1 MESKHVLIFFG
12 SLPILFWVTKI
23 VGEKLINNYFE
34 TLKTIDELKESKLD
48 DRINFLNRSI
58 DNLQRTIEKN
68 TQELVSHK
76 IMMQGLSHE
85 LSSLRAETKNGQNYY
100 KTALEKLATVLHS
113 MNYQIKEQRDEIDKL
128 GRVIIKRSD

>member
-1 MESKHVLIFFG
+1 MEDKHLLLLFG
-12 SLPILFWVTKI
+12 SLPIIFWATKI
-23 VGEKLINNYFE
+23 IGEKLINNYFE
-34 TLKTIDELKESKLD
+34 AHKSIEELKESKLD

-58 DNLQRTIEKN
+58 DNLQRTMEKN

-85 LSSLRAETKNGQNYY
+85 LSALRAETKNGQSYY

-113 MNYQIKEQRDEIDKL
+113 MNYQIKEQREEIDKL
-128 GRVIIKRSD
+128 GRVIIKGSD